1 MSKSRNI
8 WILAQRNDDPNK
20 PSMLIILKNVTLS
33 SPNST
38 TPWQSTCVA
47 YIENDIKQ
55 RMKITPMYYDDYKW
69 INVPRMKK
77 EFQKWSDLNIV
88 KQEDIN
94 SWNILFSKM
103 SNTLENSCEECCIL
117 KQNTAMQN
125 DRKCQKFSPDEVCF
139 FFTHCTQCSKF
150 CYNQFKE
157 QHQRHQQRSKQKYEN
172 HKKICEN
179 SKISKNFYTRWSFLK
194 YHKTEI
200 TQNLQLN
207 THGLSKYFW
216 KIAQESTKYSQTS
229 IKKLVDL
236 INDIKIPN
244 KFPII
249 EKQQDVEMKMH
260 DIEEEKQ
267 TELHSSV
274 CSTVTLLFLSVHKK
288 SCEKFESKKNYV
300 SV

>member
-1 MSKSRNI
+1 MFSLKKKHLNKNPFFPILLSRNRWFHDLKLHDLLNNAWTNMSKSRNI

-150 CYNQFKE
+150 CYN
-157 QHQRHQQRSKQKYEN
+157 
-172 HKKICEN
+172 
-179 SKISKNFYTRWSFLK
+179 
-194 YHKTEI
+194 
-200 TQNLQLN
+200 
-207 THGLSKYFW
+207 
-216 KIAQESTKYSQTS
+216 
-229 IKKLVDL
+229 
-236 INDIKIPN
+236 
-244 KFPII
+244 
-249 EKQQDVEMKMH
+249 
-260 DIEEEKQ
+260 
-267 TELHSSV
+267 
-274 CSTVTLLFLSVHKK
+274 
-288 SCEKFESKKNYV
+288 
-300 SV
+300 